1 VPDRKRRR
9 PLADSKLIARARGFE
24 RVEKLLAVVGAQM
37 DRASDEEL
45 EAAGLLEGL
54 DGEDRES
61 RIELLRRLS
70 EAGVTMEELRTAV
83 DEDRLALLPLELAM
97 TGERLLSTREA
108 AERTDLPL
116 ELVVEMRNALGLP
129 RADPDTPV
137 FSNEELEGLHSLRL
151 FREIGIA
158 DDDVLWIAT
167 ILGRGMFR
175 FAQTV
180 QQVFGQTLLHA
191 GDTERD
197 LAVRYAQAAEFLGP
211 ALSPMLTAAFTA
223 HAREVV
229 REAAVGHAE
238 RESGL
243 LPDAEDVAV
252 CFADIVGF
260 TSLGGEAD
268 AGDLHN
274 VAGRLAR
281 MANDVAEPP
290 VRVIKTIGDAV
301 MLVSSDAGAMV
312 AATVEL
318 LARADSDDV
327 VPALRAGIAY
337 GPAMNR
343 AGDWYGHTVN
353 LASRVTGEARPSS
366 VLVTQDVRA
375 AAGGEFAYSRITR
388 RRLRGVRE
396 PVALVRVKLPGEA

>member
-1 VPDRKRRR
+1 VPDRKRR
-9 PLADSKLIARARGFE
+9 PIADSKLIARARGFE
-24 RVEKLLAVVGAQM
+24 RVDKILAVLGAQM
-37 DRASDEEL
+37 ARASDEEFV
-45 EAAGLLEGL
+45 AAGLLDDLE
-54 DGEDRES
+54 GEDREA
-61 RIELLRRLS
+61 RMELLRRLS
-70 EAGVTMEELRTAV
+70 EAGVGVEELRTAV

-97 TGERLLSTREA
+97 TGEDLVSARVA
-108 AERTDLPL
+108 AEQTGLPL
-116 ELVVEMRNALGLP
+116 ELVVEMRSALGLP
-129 RADPDTPV
+129 RADVDAPV
-137 FSNEELEGLHSLRL
+137 FSVEELEGWHTARL
-151 FREIGIA
+151 FREMGV
-158 DDDVLWIAT
+158 DDEDLLWIAT

-197 LAVRYAQAAEFLGP
+197 LAVRYAQAAELLGP
-211 ALSPMLTAAFTA
+211 ALSPMLTSTFTA

-229 REAAVGHAE
+229 RGAAVGNAE

-243 LPDAEDVAV
+243 LPDAEDVGV

-260 TSLGGEAD
+260 TSLGGEAE
-268 AGDLHN
+268 AGELHN

-281 MANDVAEPP
+281 MANDVADPP

-301 MLVSSDAGAMV
+301 MIVSSDAGALV
-312 AATVEL
+312 GATIEL
-318 LARADSDDV
+318 LARAEADDV
-327 VPALRAGIAY
+327 LPALRAGIAY

-353 LASRVTGEARPSS
+353 LASRVTGEARPNS
-366 VLVTQDVRA
+366 VLVTRAVCA
-375 AAGGEFAYSRITR
+375 AAGEGFKYSRVMK

-396 PVALVRVKLPGEA
+396 PVDVHRVQLRQEA